1 MNYIKHLNAV
11 FLQFSK
17 DNRLNPSHISLY
29 IGLFQIWNYNRFPEE
44 FYINR
49 EQVMEC
55 SKIGS
60 KTTYHRCIRELDC
73 WKYLIYNPSHNPFKG
88 SRIKLFHFGTSDGQA
103 VDLPLPISGQA
114 LVPYINN
121 NKQDKHEENIKKTFK
136 KEILFFFKEK
146 EWPKMEAEKF
156 FNHYE
161 AVGWKKGINPIEN
174 WKAAAENWMLKA
186 DEISSSRAESR
197 DKKNTFSPPVQKPGL
212 SLSNGK
218 DNLHTTRNKNYNEP
232 L

>member
-29 IGLFQIWNYNRFPEE
+29 IGLFQIWNYSRFPEE

-49 EQVMEC
+49 EEVMEF

-60 KTTYHRCIRELDC
+60 KSTYHRCIRELDS
-73 WKYLIYNPSHNPFKG
+73 WKYLMYKPSHNPFKG
-88 SRIKLFHFGTSDGQA
+88 SRVLLFQFEISDERGL
-103 VDLPLPISGQA
+103 DLPLPKSEQA
-114 LVPYINN
+114 LVSVINI
-121 NKQDKHEENIKKTFK
+121 NKHDKHDENIKKTFK
-136 KEILFFFKEK
+136 REILFFFKEK
-146 EWPKMEAEKF
+146 QWPKTEAEKF

-174 WKAAAENWMLKA
+174 WKAASENWMLKFK
-186 DEISSSRAESR
+186 EISSSRAESR
-197 DKKNTFSPPVQKPGL
+197 DRKNAFLPPVQ
-212 SLSNGK
+212 NK
-218 DNLHTTRNKNYNEP
+218 DNLHTNRNKNYNEP